1 MRIKSLYTL
10 LFISLIISSCQN
22 ESKSQV
28 EVKAASLL
36 IGTWKLLTGTI
47 IQGNDTTITD
57 YTVNA
62 EFIKIITDTHFAFMR
77 HDLGMD
83 SVAVYVSGGGRC
95 EVKDNKY
102 IEYLD
107 FCNYRE
113 WEGHTFSFDF
123 EIVGDTLTARGI
135 EKIEEL
141 NVEQFNIE
149 QYVRLN

>member
-1 MRIKSLYTL
+1 MRIKSLYAL
-10 LFISLIISSCQN
+10 LFIGLLISSCQN
-22 ESKSQV
+22 ESKPQV
-28 EVKAASLL
+28 EVQEVSP
-36 IGTWKLLTGTI
+36 ITGTWKLLKGTI

-57 YTVNA
+57 YTINA
-62 EFIKIITDTHFAFMR
+62 DFIKIITDTHFAFMR

-102 IEYLD
+102 IEHLD

-123 EIVGDTLTARGI
+123 EISGDTLTTKGI
-135 EKIEEL
+135 EKIEDL
-141 NVEQFNIE
+141 GVEQFNIE
-149 QYVRLN
+149 QYIRVE